1 MDDPIPAEEPLVP
14 TGKLPKKPYLLT
26 GAKLGNKVQL
36 AQVLLRSGASQGKV
50 AKDLS
55 ISRRSVWAIAQKMK
69 DPQSGAYAAL
79 SGTPANPTVP
89 VPDSV
94 QSGFDAYVKGDLQRV
109 ARLSLESITKEKAEK
124 ATLRD
129 LAFATDKTLGRL
141 EAIES
146 RSSNMQAFSQIYS
159 SLGIAQSH
167 SASRMTLEQKITVET
182 SHTAF
187 VPPPETT

>member
-1 MDDPIPAEEPLVP
+1 MDTQPPIPE
-14 TGKLPKKPYLLT
+14 TISGGKRPRKPFLLT
-26 GAKLGNKVQL
+26 GKRLGNKVQL
-36 AQVLLRSGASQGKV
+36 AEVLLRSGASQLKV

-55 ISRRSVWAIAQKMK
+55 ISVRSVGEIARRMGKAPSQTIT
-69 DPQSGAYAAL
+69 AL
-79 SGTPANPTVP
+79 SGTPVNPTVP

-94 QSGFDAYVKGDLQRV
+94 QSGFDDYVKGDLQRV
-109 ARLSLESITKEKAEK
+109 ARLSLGNITAEK
-124 ATLRD
+124 AKKATIRD
-129 LAFATDKTLGRL
+129 LGFVADKSLARL

-146 RSSNMQAFSQIYS
+146 RSSNMQAFAQIYS

-182 SHTAF
+182 SQTTF